1 MEPATRECRQLPF
14 YFHPITCGAHRSM
27 YLLYIDESGN
37 EDNPADSYFVLAGA
51 AVFERVAFFLSQA
64 FDHVQAK
71 HFPGTPPLP
80 FHASHI
86 RAGKDFW
93 RNVEAAKRTEVLAD
107 LATAIAGVN
116 RPGVVLFAA
125 AIEKTNLLYG
135 ETAVEHATAEVCRRF
150 DLLLKRKYLEDGDA
164 QRGLVIFSEGRFHK
178 RARVWVRGFREL
190 GTRWGVVHNLADIPY
205 FASMTETRLLQ
216 VADVVAHAVF
226 MLYERKDASLIR
238 PFLDRF
244 DRKDGV
250 IHGLVHHRASNLTA
264 CECPLCA
271 SKTAPG
277 TYGSWV

>member
-1 MEPATRECRQLPF
+1 MF
-14 YFHPITCGAHRSM
+14 
-27 YLLYIDESGN
+27 LLYIDESGN
-37 EDNPADSYFVLAGA
+37 EDNPADRYFVLAGV

-64 FDHVQAK
+64 FDQVQAK
-71 HFPGTPPLP
+71 HFPGTPPIA

-93 RNVEAAKRTEVLAD
+93 RSVDEAKRADVLAD
-107 LATAIAGVN
+107 LAGVIAASN
-116 RPGVVLFAA
+116 HPGVVLFAS

-135 ETAVEHATAEVCRRF
+135 EAAVEHATAEICRRF
-150 DLLLKRKYLEDGDA
+150 DLLLKRKYIEDSDA

-190 GTRWGVVHNLADIPY
+190 GTRWGVLHNLADIPY

-238 PFLDRF
+238 PFLHRF
-244 DRKDGV
+244 DQKDGV
-250 IHGLVHHRASNLTA
+250 LHGLVHHRANILVTCA
-264 CECPLCA
+264 CPSCA
-271 SKTAPG
+271 SRAVPG

>member
-1 MEPATRECRQLPF
+1 MF
-14 YFHPITCGAHRSM
+14 
-27 YLLYIDESGN
+27 LLYIDESGN
-37 EDNPADSYFVLAGA
+37 EDNPADKYFVLAGA

-64 FDHVQAK
+64 FDEVQAR
-71 HFPGTPPLP
+71 HFPGIPPIA

-93 RNVEAAKRTEVLAD
+93 RSVEEAKRAEVLAD
-107 LATAIAGVN
+107 LAAAIAASN
-116 RPGVVLFAA
+116 RSGVVLFAV

-135 ETAVEHATAEVCRRF
+135 EAAVEHATAEICRRF
-150 DLLLKRKYLEDGDA
+150 DLLLKRKYLEDEDA

-190 GTRWGVVHNLADIPY
+190 GTRWGVIHNLADIPY

-216 VADVVAHAVF
+216 VADIVAHAVF
-226 MLYERKDASLIR
+226 LLYERKDASLIR

-250 IHGLVHHRASNLTA
+250 FHGLVHHRANNFTA
-264 CECPLCA
+264 CECPPCA
-271 SKTAPG
+271 SRVNAWSF
-277 TYGSWV
+277 GSWV

>member
-1 MEPATRECRQLPF
+1 
-14 YFHPITCGAHRSM
+14 M

-37 EDNPADSYFVLAGA
+37 EDNPADRYFVLAGA
-51 AVFERVAFFLSQA
+51 AVFERVTFFLSQA
-64 FDHVQAK
+64 FDQVQAK
-71 HFPGTPPLP
+71 HFPGLPPIA

-93 RNVEAAKRTEVLAD
+93 RSVDEAKRTEVLTD
-107 LATAIAGVN
+107 LANAIAASN
-116 RPGVVLFAA
+116 RPGVILFAV

-135 ETAVEHATAEVCRRF
+135 EDAVEHATAEMCRRF
-150 DLLLKRKYLEDGDA
+150 DLLLKRKYTEDNDP

-178 RARVWVRGFREL
+178 RARVWVKGFREL
-190 GTRWGVVHNLADIPY
+190 GTRWGVIHNLADIPY

-216 VADVVAHAVF
+216 VADLVAHAVF

-250 IHGLVHHRASNLTA
+250 IHGLVHHRANNLTV
-264 CECPLCA
+264 CECPTCA
-271 SKTAPG
+271 SKAAPG
-277 TYGSWV
+277 TFGTWV